1 MLMIMVKMIFIVW
14 IVIFCLVVC
23 DVCWIRYLVLD
34 DDIEDSYLCE
44 IEVSFFMVCL
54 FFVMYYYDDNIS
66 VCYEFVK
73 FCSIFKC
80 LILFWDI

>member
-1 MLMIMVKMIFIVW
+1 MLMRMVKMIFIVW

-34 DDIEDSYLCE
+34 DDIEDSYLLE
-44 IEVSFFMVCL
+44 IEVSFFMFCL

-66 VCYEFVK
+66 VCYEFVNLLS
-73 FCSIFKC
+73 FVVF
-80 LILFWDI
+80 LIV

>member
-34 DDIEDSYLCE
+34 DDIEDSYLLE
-44 IEVSFFMVCL
+44 IEVSFFMFCL

-66 VCYEFVK
+66 VCYEFVNL
-73 FCSIFKC
+73 FSFVVF
-80 LILFWDI
+80 LIV

>member
-34 DDIEDSYLCE
+34 DDIEDSYLLE
-44 IEVSFFMVCL
+44 IEVSFFMFCL

-66 VCYEFVK
+66 VCYEFVNLLS
-73 FCSIFKC
+73 FVVF
-80 LILFWDI
+80 LIV

>member
-1 MLMIMVKMIFIVW
+1 MIMVKMVFILW
-14 IVIFCLVVC
+14 IVLFCLVVC

-34 DDIEDSYLCE
+34 DDIEDSYLLE

-66 VCYEFVK
+66 VCYEFVNLLS
-73 FCSIFKC
+73 FVVF
-80 LILFWDI
+80 LIV

>member
-34 DDIEDSYLCE
+34 DDIEDSYLLE

-66 VCYEFVK
+66 VCYEFVNLLS
-73 FCSIFKC
+73 FVVF
-80 LILFWDI
+80 LIV

>member
-23 DVCWIRYLVLD
+23 DVCWIRYLVLG
-34 DDIEDSYLCE
+34 DDIEDSYLLE
-44 IEVSFFMVCL
+44 IEVSFFMFCL

-66 VCYEFVK
+66 VCYEFVNLLS
-73 FCSIFKC
+73 FVVF
-80 LILFWDI
+80 LIV

>member
-34 DDIEDSYLCE
+34 DDIKDSYLLE
-44 IEVSFFMVCL
+44 IEVSFFMFCL

-66 VCYEFVK
+66 VCYEFVNLLS
-73 FCSIFKC
+73 FVVF
-80 LILFWDI
+80 LIV

>member
-1 MLMIMVKMIFIVW
+1 MIMVKMIFIVW

-34 DDIEDSYLCE
+34 DDIEDSYLLE
-44 IEVSFFMVCL
+44 IEVSFFMFCL

-66 VCYEFVK
+66 VCYEFVNLLS
-73 FCSIFKC
+73 FVVF
-80 LILFWDI
+80 LIV